1 MMADEQHIDPEYADD
16 TVDASGLAAAVAA
29 ESSVEYIDNRGYEI
43 HLENF
48 EGPFDLLLF
57 FIQRDELE
65 IHDIPISRITH
76 DFLDYVHAARRLQI
90 NLAAEFI
97 AVAAQLMKI
106 KARMLIPRPVVN
118 EEGEVVDP
126 RTELVDRLL
135 EYKRYKAATKELEAL
150 EAEQEKRFPR
160 GYVKQE
166 SELLQGETT
175 PEDEL
180 TGLTLYRLLQVYKRV
195 LERNSARLGDPK
207 HVIRAYPYS
216 PQAVKADILR
226 AVNTEARPSFMSIVM
241 EQPNRVYLVFCFLTL
256 LELVQQNYVRVI
268 MGDGFNHFW
277 LEKRED
283 EDAFEDRIAE

>member
-1 MMADEQHIDPEYADD
+1 MDTAKQQNDPIAIAPGP
-16 TVDASGLAAAVAA
+16 V
-29 ESSVEYIDNRGYEI
+29 SSIEYIDDRGYEI

-57 FIQRDELE
+57 FIQRDELD
-65 IHDIPISRITH
+65 IHDIPISRITK
-76 DFLDYVHAARRLQI
+76 DFLAYVHTAKRLQI

-135 EYKRYKAATKELEAL
+135 EYKRFKEATAELEQL

-166 SELLQGETT
+166 SDELMGDTT

-180 TGLTLYRLLQVYKRV
+180 TGLTLYRLLQVYKRI

-216 PQAVKADILR
+216 PQAVKADLLR

-256 LELVQQNYVRVI
+256 LELVQQNYIRI
-268 MGDGFNHFW
+268 ILGEGYNNFW

-283 EDAFEDRIAE
+283 SPEAEAAPAS

>member
-1 MMADEQHIDPEYADD
+1 MDNATQQNDP
-16 TVDASGLAAAVAA
+16 TTAAPGPV
-29 ESSVEYIDNRGYEI
+29 SSIEYIDNRGYEV

-57 FIQRDELE
+57 FIQRDELDV
-65 IHDIPISRITH
+65 HDIPISRITK
-76 DFLDYVHAARRLQI
+76 DFLAYVHTAQRLQI

-118 EEGEVVDP
+118 EEGEDVDP

-135 EYKRYKAATKELEAL
+135 EYKRFKEATAELEQL

-166 SELLQGETT
+166 SDELVGETT

-180 TGLTLYRLLQVYKRV
+180 TGLTLYRLLQVYKRI

-216 PQAVKADILR
+216 PQAVKADLLR
-226 AVNTEARPSFMSIVM
+226 AVNTEARPGFMSIVM

-256 LELVQQNYVRVI
+256 LELVQQNYIRI
-268 MGDGFNHFW
+268 ILGEGYNNFW

-283 EDAFEDRIAE
+283 SPEAEAAPAS